1 MFSLE
6 SSYIVF
12 TVVTAAEVN
21 STRNYTITST
31 PIRIYSLRTLST
43 AHFVALYYCSRVKT
57 LNFDSFP
64 SFLAISQQS

>member
-12 TVVTAAEVN
+12 TVVTAAAVN
-21 STRNYTITST
+21 STQNYTITST

-43 AHFVALYYCSRVKT
+43 ALFVAL
-57 LNFDSFP
+57 L
-64 SFLAISQQS
+64 L